1 MKSVAQ
7 KLDIIS
13 IRNQFPI
20 LHQQVNGKPLIY
32 FDNAATTQK
41 PEAVIDALVKYY
53 TTDNAN
59 IHRAAHTLA
68 ARSTDMFE
76 DTRKTI
82 QTFINAKEVE
92 ECIFTKGVTESINL
106 VAQTWGRKFLQAG
119 DEVIITS
126 MEHHS
131 NIVPWQMIC
140 EEKGAILKVIPINES
155 GELLMDEYEKM
166 LSSKTKMVACVWV
179 SNALGTINPVKEI
192 ITKAHAV
199 GAKVLL
205 DGAQACSHLEV
216 DVQDLDCDFLAVSS
230 HKLYGPTGVGVL
242 YGKRALLESMPPY
255 QGGGEMIKEVSFE
268 KTTYNEIPYKFE
280 AGTPNIGDVIAFKY
294 ALDFVNEIGKENIA
308 AHENALLKHCV
319 NGLLEIN
326 HSVETLHATS
336 NSEKTLHATSLQ
348 EPINHSTIKPITLI
362 GTAKEKVSV
371 QSFIIKGMHHFDAG
385 MMLDAKGIAVRTGH
399 HCTQPLMN
407 CLGVDGT
414 IRASFS
420 VYNTLEE
427 VDVFLEAVKKLV
439 TLSNQP
445 SHS

>member
-1 MKSVAQ
+1 MS
-7 KLDIIS
+7 KLDITA
-13 IRNQFPI
+13 IRSKFPI
-20 LHQQVNGKPLIY
+20 LDQKVNGKPLVY

-41 PEAVIDALVKYY
+41 PQAVIDALVKYY
-53 TTDNAN
+53 KTDNAN

-82 QTFINAKEVE
+82 QAFINAKEVE

-106 VAQTWGRKFLQAG
+106 VAQTWGRKFLNAG

-131 NIVPWQMIC
+131 NIVPWQLIC
-140 EEKGAILKVIPINES
+140 EEKGAVLKVIPINEK
-155 GELLMDEYEKM
+155 GELLMDAYEKM

-192 ITKAHAV
+192 IAKAHAV

-205 DGAQACSHLEV
+205 DGAQACSHLTV

-242 YGKRALLESMPPY
+242 YGKRALLDAMPPY

-294 ALDFVNEIGKENIA
+294 ALDFVNETGKENIA

-319 NGLLEIN
+319 EGLLAIN
-326 HSVETLHATS
+326 NSFTGTS
-336 NSEKTLHATSLQ
+336 TSLSDR
-348 EPINHSTIKPITLI
+348 EVGAKPITLI

-371 QSFIIKGMHHFDAG
+371 QSFVINGMHHFDAG
-385 MMLDAKGIAVRTGH
+385 MLLDSKGIAVRTGH

-427 VDVFLEAVKKLV
+427 VDVFLAAVKNLIQ
-439 TLSNQP
+439 LAN
-445 SHS
+445 